1 MILFLGYYVC
11 ELIYI
16 YILFIDGKVIFYII
30 NIIITC
36 KIYFTHKYVIN
47 FNCCEQTRYFNIST
61 NLMSLVQIIFIL
73 LNTHE

>member
-16 YILFIDGKVIFYII
+16 ELFIDGKVLFYII

-36 KIYFTHKYVIN
+36 KIYFTYKYVIN
-47 FNCCEQTRYFNIST
+47 FNCCEQTRYFNILT
-61 NLMSLVQIIFIL
+61 NLMSLIQIIFIL